1 MDGILIPSNSHYAP
15 TTIPMPASSNPAKD
29 VNSQALKPPTPAV
42 QVKNVNSQAL
52 KPPTPAVQ
60 VKNVNSQALKPP
72 TPAVQVKNAD
82 PIKKVSCSDIINP
95 KTEILPF

>member
-60 VKNVNSQALKPP
+60 VKN
-72 TPAVQVKNAD
+72 AD